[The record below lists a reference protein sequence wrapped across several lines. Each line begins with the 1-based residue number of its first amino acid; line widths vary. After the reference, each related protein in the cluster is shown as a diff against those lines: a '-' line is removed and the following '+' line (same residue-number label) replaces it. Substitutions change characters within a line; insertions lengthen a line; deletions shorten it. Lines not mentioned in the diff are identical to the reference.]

1 MSLFSL
7 KSIKYCEE
15 RNKPF
20 RLDLGQFSEETIFN
34 QMNSCSI
41 PTFSKQPGYIRF
53 KTEPAGLFQGSIRR
67 EEEWTRMFATFPHLV
82 PSSAPDGHSTAIS
95 HCAIHLFLA

>member
-20 RLDLGQFSEETIFN
+20 RLDLGQFSEETTFN
-34 QMNSCSI
+34 QMNSYSA
-41 PTFSKQPGYIRF
+41 PTSFKQPGYIRF
-53 KTEPAGLFQGSIRR
+53 TSGNILLLKREPAGLFQGSIRR
-67 EEEWTRMFATFPHLV
+67 EEEWTKAFATFSHLV
-82 PSSAPDGHSTAIS
+82 PSKCTWMDIVQQ
-95 HCAIHLFLA
+95 

>member
-1 MSLFSL
+1 MGFLNMSLFSL

-15 RNKPF
+15 QNKPF

-34 QMNSCSI
+34 QMNSCST

-53 KTEPAGLFQGSIRR
+53 KTEPPGLFQGSIRR
-67 EEEWTRMFATFPHLV
+67 EEEWTTVFATFSHLV
-82 PSSAPDGHSTAIS
+82 PSMCT
-95 HCAIHLFLA
+95 